1 MWISSMLWQAFFMAS
16 FQRKQGDM
24 MAGIGPEEQVVFRAM
39 RRYQIMFGGGRGPL
53 ENVSKFGQKPSKQR
67 LKEAR
72 RLPGGLRRLTTARPP
87 AGGQERPERMG
98 TSGSTSASKHYSKK
112 CGYRSNP
119 LSVDTNTYLLF
130 FYFLIYN
137 YRSKFKIYMNL
148 ICIC

>member
-1 MWISSMLWQAFFMAS
+1 MDFESTEVYWSADRNLIFCIHYPFHPLSERYVDFIHALVA
-16 FQRKQGDM
+16 R
-24 MAGIGPEEQVVFRAM
+24 AGQNTILKVGNVH
-39 RRYQIMFGGGRGPL
+39 IMFGGGRGPL

-87 AGGQERPERMG
+87 AGGQERPERME

-130 FYFLIYN
+130 FYL
-137 YRSKFKIYMNL
+137 
-148 ICIC
+148 